1 LDTHPGL
8 AGLTAQ
14 LGTANMEF
22 PTLAGRPGHRK
33 EKVMRTLTSGLALA
47 LMGGLLIAP
56 LGAAESR
63 RQDGV
68 ISGSAAA
75 EAKQPYSNYIIRG
88 RDVTTNNI
96 AQTTTL
102 DANGDFAL
110 NSMMAGTYM
119 VELVK
124 GAAPNG
130 QGGKVVCTAGP
141 FTLQDSTTQVNDLM
155 IKKGANVHCN
165 RPMAGYYLL
174 GAAAAAGVTAGLAG
188 GNPDVSTVTV
198 KPPPSVSQ
206 FGVSGAQ

>member
-1 LDTHPGL
+1 
-8 AGLTAQ
+8 
-14 LGTANMEF
+14 MEF

-47 LMGGLLIAP
+47 LLGGLLIAP

-68 ISGSAAA
+68 IAGSAAA

-96 AQTTTL
+96 SQTTTL

-130 QGGKVVCTAGP
+130 QGGKVVCSAGP

-165 RPMAGYYLL
+165 RPIAGYYLL
-174 GAAAAAGVTAGLAG
+174 GTAAAAGVTAGLASG
-188 GNPDVSTVTV
+188 GGPDTSTVTV
-198 KPPPSVSQ
+198 
-206 FGVSGAQ
+206 SGAQ

>member
-1 LDTHPGL
+1 
-8 AGLTAQ
+8 
-14 LGTANMEF
+14 
-22 PTLAGRPGHRK
+22 
-33 EKVMRTLTSGLALA
+33 MRTLTSGLALA

-75 EAKQPYSNYIIRG
+75 EAKQPYSNYLIRG

-124 GAAPNG
+124 GATPNG

-155 IKKGANVHCN
+155 IKKGANAHCN
-165 RPMAGYYLL
+165 HPMAGYYLL

-198 KPPPSVSQ
+198 RPPVSITPTS
-206 FGVSGAQ
+206 VSGAQ

>member
-1 LDTHPGL
+1 
-8 AGLTAQ
+8 
-14 LGTANMEF
+14 
-22 PTLAGRPGHRK
+22 
-33 EKVMRTLTSGLALA
+33 MRTLTSGLALA

-68 ISGSAAA
+68 IAGSAAA

-124 GAAPNG
+124 GAAPTG

-141 FTLQDSTTQVNDLM
+141 FTLQDSATQVNDLM

-165 RPMAGYYLL
+165 RPMATYYLL

-188 GNPDVSTVTV
+188 GEQDLSTVTIRSRPTAAPAQFSA
-198 KPPPSVSQ
+198 PPAVSASQ
-206 FGVSGAQ
+206 

>member
-1 LDTHPGL
+1 
-8 AGLTAQ
+8 
-14 LGTANMEF
+14 MEF

-47 LMGGLLIAP
+47 LLGGLLIAP

-75 EAKQPYSNYIIRG
+75 EAKQPYNNYIIRG

-130 QGGKVVCTAGP
+130 QGGKVVCAAGP
-141 FTLQDSTTQVNDLM
+141 FTLQESTTQINDLM
-155 IKKGANVHCN
+155 MKKGANVHCN

-174 GAAAAAGVTAGLAG
+174 ATAAAAGVTAGLAAG
-188 GNPDVSTVTV
+188 GGPDVSTVTV
-198 KPPPSVSQ
+198 GGVSVTPT
-206 FGVSGAQ
+206 GVSGAQ